1 MQMSEG
7 QHMSRVVVGLRADTR
22 YMLAN
27 EFSAEAMRRFYYYM
41 LY

>member
-22 YMLAN
+22 YMLAS
-27 EFSAEAMRRFYYYM
+27 EFSADAMRRFYYYM